1 MARHKTPRR
10 KTPKSSR
17 TNGKPQHLEQTAT
30 LTPAPTL
37 NEDDASKYIGF
48 TVAWLRVRRRD
59 KRGPAF
65 VRAGRAIRYR
75 VADLEAWLVA
85 HLVPTRDQKPAA

>member
-1 MARHKTPRR
+1 MARHPTSVRR
-10 KTPKSSR
+10 RRQKPKPAR
-17 TNGKPQHLEQTAT
+17 TNGKTQAAPT
-30 LTPAPTL
+30 TPAPVLT
-37 NEDDASKYIGF
+37 EADASQYLGF

-75 VADLEAWLVA
+75 VADLEAWLIA
-85 HLVPTRDQKPAA
+85 NIVPTRDQKQASS